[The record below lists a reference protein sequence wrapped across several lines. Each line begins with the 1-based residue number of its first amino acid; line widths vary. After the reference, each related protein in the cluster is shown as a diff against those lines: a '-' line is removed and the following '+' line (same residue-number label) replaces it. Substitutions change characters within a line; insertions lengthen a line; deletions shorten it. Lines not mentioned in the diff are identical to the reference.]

1 MNKPP
6 SRSTVRDKIDRPIGK
21 FAVMRHSS
29 KLSRAHFRAIH
40 DDYASA
46 SAEAIRLVS
55 EQASTSPELQ
65 HTYYVL
71 EIVAFFSAGAEG
83 LHSQER

>member
-1 MNKPP
+1 MKKPTT
-6 SRSTVRDKIDRPIGK
+6 RKTVRDKIDNPVGK

-29 KLSRAHFRAIH
+29 KLSRAHFSAIH

-46 SAEAIRLVS
+46 SAEAVRLLS
-55 EQASTSPELQ
+55 THAAEQPDLQ

-71 EIVAFFSAGAEG
+71 ELVALFSAGKEG
-83 LHSQER
+83 LRSQER

>member
-1 MNKPP
+1 VKPTA
-6 SRSTVRDKIDRPIGK
+6 RKTVRDKIENPIGK

-29 KLSRAHFRAIH
+29 KLSRAHFSAIH

-46 SAEAIRLVS
+46 SAEAVRLMS
-55 EQASTSPELQ
+55 TQAAEQPEFQ

-71 EIVAFFSAGAEG
+71 ELVALFSAGPEG
-83 LHSQER
+83 LRSEER